1 MRRLIINADDFG
13 LTHGVNRAIAES
25 HVYGVVT
32 STTLMANSGAFDE
45 AVQLA
50 KSNKDWSVG
59 CHLVLVDG
67 EPLIDP
73 GRIPTLIAGRDSHKF
88 RDGIGILALRSVAGR
103 VDSDQVEAESVAQ
116 IRKLQANGISV
127 SHIDTH
133 KHTHIFPAVL
143 EGILR
148 AARICGVSAVRN
160 PFESFA
166 ADFARTRKQ
175 LWKRY
180 LQVRFLRRLASPF
193 RKAVQKAGMRTP
205 DGTLGI
211 VVTGHLD
218 RQLFQGIAENIPEG
232 TWEFVCHP
240 GYVDDD
246 LQTITTRLRESRR
259 NELELL
265 TSPEARE
272 VLASRDVELITY
284 RDL

>member
-25 HVYGVVT
+25 HVHGVVT

-73 GRIPTLIAGRDSHKF
+73 GRIPGLVPGRDSHKF
-88 RDGIGILALRSVAGR
+88 RNGVGILALQSLAGML
-103 VDSDQVEAESVAQ
+103 DSDQVEAESVAQ
-116 IRKLQANGISV
+116 IRKLQANGINV

-166 ADFARTRKQ
+166 ADFARTRQQ

-265 TSPEARE
+265 TSPETRE

-284 RDL
+284 LDL

>member
-1 MRRLIINADDFG
+1 VR
-13 LTHGVNRAIAES
+13 
-25 HVYGVVT
+25 GVVT
-32 STTLMANSGAFDE
+32 STTLMANSRAFDE
-45 AVQLA
+45 AVLIA
-50 KSNKDWSVG
+50 KSSDKWSVG

-73 GRIPTLIAGRDSHKF
+73 GRVPTLVPGRNSHKF
-88 RDGIGILALRSVAGR
+88 RDGVGILALQSLAGR
-103 VDSDQVEAESVAQ
+103 VDSDQVEAESIAQ
-116 IRKLQANGISV
+116 IRKLQASGINV
-127 SHIDTH
+127 SHVDTH
-133 KHTHIFPAVL
+133 KHTHIFPGVL
-143 EGILR
+143 NGILR
-148 AARICGVSAVRN
+148 AARICGVSAIRN

-180 LQVRFLRRLASPF
+180 VQVRFLGRLASPF

-205 DGTLGI
+205 DGTFGI

-240 GYVDDD
+240 GYLDED
-246 LQTITTRLRESRR
+246 LQAIPTRLRESRTA
-259 NELELL
+259 ELELL
-265 TSPEARE
+265 TSRETRE
-272 VLASRDVELITY
+272 VLASRNVELITY

>member
-1 MRRLIINADDFG
+1 VRRLIINADDFG

-25 HVYGVVT
+25 HVHGVVT

-116 IRKLQANGISV
+116 IRKLQANGINV

-259 NELELL
+259 DELELL

>member
-1 MRRLIINADDFG
+1 MRRLIVNADDFG

-25 HVYGVVT
+25 HVHGVVT

-45 AVQLA
+45 AVRLA

-73 GRIPTLIAGRDSHKF
+73 GRIPTLLPGRDSHKF
-88 RDGIGILALRSVAGR
+88 RDGIGILALQSLAGR

-116 IRKLQANGISV
+116 IRKLQANGINV

-148 AARICGVSAVRN
+148 AARICGVSAIRN

-166 ADFARTRKQ
+166 VDFARTRKQ

-259 NELELL
+259 DELELL

>member
-13 LTHGVNRAIAES
+13 LTYGVNRAIAES
-25 HVYGVVT
+25 HTRGVVT
-32 STTLMANSGAFDE
+32 STTLMASSHAFHD
-45 AVQLA
+45 AVLLA
-50 KSNKDWSVG
+50 KSNKNWSVG

-73 GRIPTLIAGRDSHKF
+73 GRLPTLVPDRDSQKF
-88 RDGIGILALRSVAGR
+88 RDGIGILALQSLAGR
-103 VDSDQVEAESVAQ
+103 IDSDQVEAESIAQ
-116 IRKLQANGISV
+116 IRKLQANGIVV

-143 EGILR
+143 HGILR
-148 AARICGVSAVRN
+148 AARICGVHAIRN

-166 ADFARTRKQ
+166 VDFAHTRKP

-180 LQVRFLRRLASPF
+180 LQVRFLRRFASPF

-211 VVTGHLD
+211 VMTGHLD
-218 RQLFQGIAENIPEG
+218 RQLFQGIVENIPEG

-240 GYVDDD
+240 GYLDDD
-246 LQTITTRLRESRR
+246 LRAISTRLRESRTA
-259 NELELL
+259 ELDLL
-265 TSPEARE
+265 TSPETRE
-272 VLASRDVELITY
+272 ALASRDVELITY

>member
-13 LTHGVNRAIAES
+13 LTHGVNRAIAEG
-25 HVYGVVT
+25 HVRGVVT
-32 STTLMANSGAFDE
+32 STTLMANSRAFDE
-45 AVQLA
+45 AVLIA
-50 KSNKDWSVG
+50 KSSDKWSVG

-73 GRIPTLIAGRDSHKF
+73 GRLPTLVPGRNSHKF
-88 RDGIGILALRSVAGR
+88 RDGVGILALQSLAGR
-103 VDSDQVEAESVAQ
+103 VDSDQVEAESIAQ
-116 IRKLQANGISV
+116 IRKLQASGINV
-127 SHIDTH
+127 SHVDTH
-133 KHTHIFPAVL
+133 KHTHIFPGVL
-143 EGILR
+143 DGILR
-148 AARICGVSAVRN
+148 AARICGVSAIRN

-166 ADFARTRKQ
+166 ADFARNRKQ

-180 LQVRFLRRLASPF
+180 VQVRFIRRLGSPF

-205 DGTLGI
+205 DGTFGI

-240 GYVDDD
+240 GYLDED
-246 LQTITTRLRESRR
+246 LQAIPTRLRGSRTA
-259 NELELL
+259 ELELL
-265 TSPEARE
+265 TSRETRE

>member
-1 MRRLIINADDFG
+1 VRRLIINADDFG
-13 LTHGVNRAIAES
+13 LTHGVNRAIAEG
-25 HVYGVVT
+25 HVRGVVT
-32 STTLMANSGAFDE
+32 STTLMANSRAFDE
-45 AVQLA
+45 AVLIA
-50 KSNKDWSVG
+50 KSSDKWSVG

-73 GRIPTLIAGRDSHKF
+73 GRLPTLVPGRNSHKF
-88 RDGIGILALRSVAGR
+88 RDGVGILALQSLAGR
-103 VDSDQVEAESVAQ
+103 VDSDQVEAESIAQ
-116 IRKLQANGISV
+116 IRKLQASGINV
-127 SHIDTH
+127 SHVDTH
-133 KHTHIFPAVL
+133 KHTHIFPGVL
-143 EGILR
+143 DGILR
-148 AARICGVSAVRN
+148 AARICGVSAIRN

-166 ADFARTRKQ
+166 ADFARNRKQ

-180 LQVRFLRRLASPF
+180 VQVRFIRRLGSPF

-205 DGTLGI
+205 DGTFGI

-240 GYVDDD
+240 GYLDED
-246 LQTITTRLRESRR
+246 LQAIPTRLRGSRTA
-259 NELELL
+259 ELELL
-265 TSPEARE
+265 TSRETRE

>member
-13 LTHGVNRAIAES
+13 LTHGVNRAIAEG
-25 HVYGVVT
+25 HVRGVVT
-32 STTLMANSGAFDE
+32 STTLMANSCAFDE
-45 AVQLA
+45 AVLIA
-50 KSNKDWSVG
+50 KSSDKWSVG

-73 GRIPTLIAGRDSHKF
+73 GRVPTLVPGRNSHKF
-88 RDGIGILALRSVAGR
+88 RDGVGILALQSLAGR
-103 VDSDQVEAESVAQ
+103 VDSDQVEAESIAQ
-116 IRKLQANGISV
+116 IRKLQASGINV
-127 SHIDTH
+127 SHVDTH
-133 KHTHIFPAVL
+133 KHTHIFPGVL
-143 EGILR
+143 NGILR
-148 AARICGVSAVRN
+148 AARICGVSAIRN

-180 LQVRFLRRLASPF
+180 VQVRFLGRLASPF

-205 DGTLGI
+205 DGTFGI

-240 GYVDDD
+240 GYLDED
-246 LQTITTRLRESRR
+246 LQAIPTRLRESRTA
-259 NELELL
+259 ELELL
-265 TSPEARE
+265 TSRETRE
-272 VLASRDVELITY
+272 VLASRNVELITY

>member
-25 HVYGVVT
+25 HARGVVT
-32 STTLMANSGAFDE
+32 STTLMANSDAFEE
-45 AVQLA
+45 AVLIA
-50 KSNKDWSVG
+50 KLNKDWSVG

-73 GRIPTLIAGRDSHKF
+73 GRLPTLVPDRDSHKF
-88 RDGIGILALRSVAGR
+88 RDGIGFMALQSLAGR
-103 VDSDQVEAESVAQ
+103 VDPDQVEAESIAQ
-116 IRKLQANGISV
+116 IRKLQANGIDV

-143 EGILR
+143 NGILR
-148 AARICGVSAVRN
+148 AARICGVQAIRN

-166 ADFARTRKQ
+166 VDFARTRKQ

-180 LQVRFLRRLASPF
+180 LQVRVLRRLASPF
-193 RKAVQKAGMRTP
+193 RRAVQRAGMRTP

-240 GYVDDD
+240 GYLDDD
-246 LQTITTRLRESRR
+246 LRAISTRLRESRTA
-259 NELELL
+259 ELELL
-265 TSPEARE
+265 TSPETRA

>member
-1 MRRLIINADDFG
+1 VRRLIINADDFG
-13 LTHGVNRAIAES
+13 LTHGVNRAIAEG
-25 HVYGVVT
+25 HVRGVVT
-32 STTLMANSGAFDE
+32 STTLMANSRAFDE
-45 AVQLA
+45 AVLIA
-50 KSNKDWSVG
+50 KSSDKWSVG

-73 GRIPTLIAGRDSHKF
+73 GRLPTLVPGRNSHKF
-88 RDGIGILALRSVAGR
+88 RDGVGILALQSLAGR
-103 VDSDQVEAESVAQ
+103 VDSDQVEAESIAQ
-116 IRKLQANGISV
+116 IRKLQASGINV
-127 SHIDTH
+127 SHVDTH
-133 KHTHIFPAVL
+133 KHTHIFPGVL
-143 EGILR
+143 DGILR
-148 AARICGVSAVRN
+148 AARICGVSAIRN

-166 ADFARTRKQ
+166 ADFARNRKQ

-180 LQVRFLRRLASPF
+180 VQVRFIRRLGSPF

-205 DGTLGI
+205 DGTFGI

-240 GYVDDD
+240 GYLDED
-246 LQTITTRLRESRR
+246 LQAIPTRLRESRTA
-259 NELELL
+259 ELELL
-265 TSPEARE
+265 TSRETRE

>member
-13 LTHGVNRAIAES
+13 LTHGVNRAIAEG
-25 HVYGVVT
+25 HVRGVVT
-32 STTLMANSGAFDE
+32 STTLMANSRAFDE
-45 AVQLA
+45 AVLIA
-50 KSNKDWSVG
+50 KSSDKWSVG

-73 GRIPTLIAGRDSHKF
+73 GRVPTLVPGRNSHKF
-88 RDGIGILALRSVAGR
+88 RDGVGILALQSLAGR
-103 VDSDQVEAESVAQ
+103 VDSDQVEAESIAQ
-116 IRKLQANGISV
+116 IRKLQASGINV
-127 SHIDTH
+127 SHVDTH
-133 KHTHIFPAVL
+133 KHTHIFPGVL
-143 EGILR
+143 NGILR
-148 AARICGVSAVRN
+148 AARICGVSAIRN

-180 LQVRFLRRLASPF
+180 VQVRFLGRLASPF

-205 DGTLGI
+205 DGTFGI

-240 GYVDDD
+240 GYLDED
-246 LQTITTRLRESRR
+246 LQAIPTRLRESRTA
-259 NELELL
+259 ELELL
-265 TSPEARE
+265 TSRETRE
-272 VLASRDVELITY
+272 VLASRNVELITY

>member
-13 LTHGVNRAIAES
+13 LTHGVNRAIAEG
-25 HVYGVVT
+25 HVRGVVT
-32 STTLMANSGAFDE
+32 STTLMANSRAFDE
-45 AVQLA
+45 AVLIA
-50 KSNKDWSVG
+50 KSNDKWSVG

-73 GRIPTLIAGRDSHKF
+73 GRLPTLVPGRNSHKF
-88 RDGIGILALRSVAGR
+88 RDGVGILALQSLAGR
-103 VDSDQVEAESVAQ
+103 VDSDQVEAESIAQ
-116 IRKLQANGISV
+116 IRKLQASGINV
-127 SHIDTH
+127 SHVDTH
-133 KHTHIFPAVL
+133 KHTHIFPGVL
-143 EGILR
+143 NGILR
-148 AARICGVSAVRN
+148 AARICGVSAIRN

-166 ADFARTRKQ
+166 ADFAHTRKQ

-180 LQVRFLRRLASPF
+180 VQVRFLRRLASPF

-205 DGTLGI
+205 DGTFGI

-240 GYVDDD
+240 GYLDED
-246 LQTITTRLRESRR
+246 LQAIPTRLRESRIA
-259 NELELL
+259 ELELL
-265 TSPEARE
+265 TSRETRE
-272 VLASRDVELITY
+272 VLASRNVELITY

>member
-13 LTHGVNRAIAES
+13 LTHGVNRAIAEG
-25 HVYGVVT
+25 HVRGVVT
-32 STTLMANSGAFDE
+32 STTLMANSRAFDE
-45 AVQLA
+45 AVLIA
-50 KSNKDWSVG
+50 KSSDKWSVG

-73 GRIPTLIAGRDSHKF
+73 GRLPTLVPGRNSHKF
-88 RDGIGILALRSVAGR
+88 RDGVGILALQSLAGR
-103 VDSDQVEAESVAQ
+103 VDSDQVEAESIAQ
-116 IRKLQANGISV
+116 IRKLQASGINV
-127 SHIDTH
+127 SHVDTH
-133 KHTHIFPAVL
+133 KHTHIFPGVL
-143 EGILR
+143 DGILR
-148 AARICGVSAVRN
+148 AARICGVSAIRN

-166 ADFARTRKQ
+166 ADFARNRKQ

-180 LQVRFLRRLASPF
+180 VQVRFIRRLGSPF

-205 DGTLGI
+205 DGTFGI

-240 GYVDDD
+240 GYLDED
-246 LQTITTRLRESRR
+246 LQAIPTRLRESRTA
-259 NELELL
+259 ELELL
-265 TSPEARE
+265 TSRETRE